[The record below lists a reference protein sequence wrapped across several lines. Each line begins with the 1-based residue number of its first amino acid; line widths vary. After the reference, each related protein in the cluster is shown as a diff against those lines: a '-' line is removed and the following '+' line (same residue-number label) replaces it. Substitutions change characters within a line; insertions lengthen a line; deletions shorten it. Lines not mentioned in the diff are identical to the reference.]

1 MTREKAYA
9 LRALIEKAA
18 VSLDD
23 KDASLAADLFPRMKY
38 DGSLIAYKTRINW
51 SGTVKMAAVDLWDT
65 ESNNP
70 DNAPTLWAD
79 IAYRDGIRIIPQVMT
94 AADAFA
100 KDEKGWWGDDLYCS
114 TIDNNVWTP
123 VQYPQGW
130 ELISI
135 D

>member
-23 KDASLAADLFPRMKY
+23 KDASIAADLFPRMKY

-51 SGTVKMAAVDLWDT
+51 NGTVKMAAVDLWDT

-79 IAYRDGIRIIPQVMT
+79 IAYRDGIRVIPQTMT
-94 AADAFA
+94 SADAFA
-100 KDEKGWWGDDLYCS
+100 KGEKGWWGDDLYRS
-114 TIDNNVWTP
+114 TIDNNVWSP
-123 VQYPQGW
+123 DAYPQGW
-130 ELISI
+130 ELIVI